1 MDSATGDFGVFVEKF
16 QAQNEQNLGWMKVR
30 AHHPATLRLS
40 ADSPTHCLQTFCD
53 QVTHLTKLYR
63 DACRDLERERIAGR
77 HAQENVEKMDQKFR
91 ALEESAVRS
100 AFVLVL
106 IDADADAYLVRQ
118 SLCSLRRLELTMCG
132 CCLAV

>member
-1 MDSATGDFGVFVEKF
+1 M
-16 QAQNEQNLGWMKVR
+16 
-30 AHHPATLRLS
+30 
-40 ADSPTHCLQTFCD
+40 
-53 QVTHLTKLYR
+53 THLTKLYR

-77 HAQENVEKMDQKFR
+77 HAQENVEKMDQKCR

-118 SLCSLRRLELTMCG
+118 SPSGLGRLELTMCG
-132 CCLAV
+132 GCLAV